1 MILEESLRQNDKRF
15 QPVEENLL
23 IATIRSKTSEIESK
37 FLNLQNLYRPNLQ
50 TVIQSV
56 IEGGIYEI

>member
-1 MILEESLRQNDKRF
+1 MILEESLRENDKRF
-15 QPVEENLL
+15 QSVEENLL

-37 FLNLQNLYRPNLQ
+37 FLNLRNLYRPNLH